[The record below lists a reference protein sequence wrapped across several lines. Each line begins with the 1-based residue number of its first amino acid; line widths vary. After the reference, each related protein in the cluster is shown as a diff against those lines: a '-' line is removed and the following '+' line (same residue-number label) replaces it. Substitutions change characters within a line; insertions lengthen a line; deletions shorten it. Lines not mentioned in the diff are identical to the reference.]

1 MIFGQTFRFMGW
13 VLYIFMYHTYASTCK
28 EITNKL
34 AYNIAF
40 ARTGLAIIKHASRD
54 TWPPLFS
61 GTDGRGGTGS
71 RLLGPTGLLPFE
83 QSGSLPL
90 LHTEQI
96 RERVD
101 AENLRGKVQLSSH
114 CRDIERY
121 PYIEDDKHDE
131 DPNVPPPV
139 RILNIEVVLE
149 ILVRR
154 AKATKLALRGR
165 AGVRD
170 VSSVGGDVPSEV
182 LRTSL
187 ARRWIDVTVLDV
199 GTIDLLSTES

>member
-40 ARTGLAIIKHASRD
+40 ARTGWAIIEHVSRG

-61 GTDGRGGTGS
+61 GTHGRGGTRS

-83 QSGSLPL
+83 QSGPLPL

-101 AENLRGKVQLSSH
+101 AEN
-114 CRDIERY
+114 IEG
-121 PYIEDDKHDE
+121 DKQDE

-139 RILNIEVVLE
+139 RILNIEVALQ

-154 AKATKLALRGR
+154 AKATKLALRDR
-165 AGVRD
+165 VGVRD
-170 VSSVGGDVPSEV
+170 VSPVGGDVPSEV

-187 ARRWIDVTVLDV
+187 ARRRIDETVLDI
-199 GTIDLLSTES
+199 GTIDLLSTESVAY